1 LSQLNQAESFW
12 AEQAKQ
18 VELEL
23 LSRNPENKP
32 RPRLEPTAR
41 AVSLL
46 GDPQRSYRVIHITG
60 TNGKTSTARLI
71 ERLLRETGLRTGRF
85 TSPHLVSFNERIS
98 IDGEPVSDEV
108 LVEVWRD
115 IAPVLEIV
123 DAQLEAEGEAKLT
136 YFEALAVLGFAV
148 FADAPV
154 DVLVL
159 EVGMGGEWD
168 STNVADGDVAVF
180 APIGLD
186 HTDRIGSTVAEIART
201 KAGIIKPDSIVV
213 SASQPP
219 EAEAELVAKAKLFD
233 APIRWFGSD
242 FELTATEATKIG
254 QTLSVKSLAGTY
266 EDLTM
271 PIHGYFQ
278 AENAAL
284 AIAAVEAFLGGGQH
298 RLMDDVVRVALAD
311 VASPGRLQ
319 VIEQNPLVL
328 LDGAHNPHGAK
339 ALASALSNSF
349 EARETVAVI
358 SMLEQKDLAGFL
370 QNLDPA
376 VTHYVV
382 TQSSSDRALSAEVL
396 AERIS
401 AEVGKGKVSVQ
412 VNFASALEQAR
423 GLLSDSTSGA
433 VLVTGSLTLVG
444 DALAMIQREA
454 ELDG

>member
-1 LSQLNQAESFW
+1 
-12 AEQAKQ
+12 
-18 VELEL
+18 
-23 LSRNPENKP
+23 
-32 RPRLEPTAR
+32 
-41 AVSLL
+41 
-46 GDPQRSYRVIHITG
+46 
-60 TNGKTSTARLI
+60 
-71 ERLLRETGLRTGRF
+71 
-85 TSPHLVSFNERIS
+85 
-98 IDGEPVSDEV
+98 
-108 LVEVWRD
+108 
-115 IAPVLEIV
+115 
-123 DAQLEAEGEAKLT
+123 
-136 YFEALAVLGFAV
+136 
-148 FADAPV
+148 
-154 DVLVL
+154 
-159 EVGMGGEWD
+159 
-168 STNVADGDVAVF
+168 
-180 APIGLD
+180 
-186 HTDRIGSTVAEIART
+186 
-201 KAGIIKPDSIVV
+201 
-213 SASQPP
+213 
-219 EAEAELVAKAKLFD
+219 
-233 APIRWFGSD
+233 
-242 FELTATEATKIG
+242 
-254 QTLSVKSLAGTY
+254 
-266 EDLTM
+266 M

-444 DALAMIQREA
+444 DAQAMIQREA